1 MAHVERRWPLPELP
15 FFYSVDEPVGRY
27 APNHPDDVRLVQY
40 MLKRVFESPDVT
52 PLNEPIEIDGIFGP
66 NTWNAIVEFQR
77 RWRRMTARYTTPDG
91 IVDGRVSP
99 ARNAGYDHAGHIYAY
114 TIVSL
119 NIEFKACYPEY
130 FNARLHLSPTIA
142 ISGN

>member
-15 FFYSVDEPVGRY
+15 FFYSVDEPVGRH
-27 APNHPDDVRLVQY
+27 APNHPDDVRLVQF
-40 MLKRVFESPDVT
+40 MLKRVFESADVT
-52 PLNEPIEIDGIFGP
+52 PLSEPIPIDGVFGP
-66 NTWNAIVEFQR
+66 LTWNAIVEFQR
-77 RWRRMTARYTTPDG
+77 RRYTSP
-91 IVDGRVSP
+91 DGRVSP
-99 ARNAGYDHAGHIYAY
+99 ARNAGLDYLGHIYKS

-130 FNARLHLSPTIA
+130 FNARLHLSPTIP